1 MSAQNSY
8 FGQIGNLKQRKRKER
23 IFYYICLCATIIGV
37 LLLALLLYSILRDGL
52 TRLNWSFLQNF
63 TSRFADRA
71 GIRAS
76 LFGTLWVISLTTLIA
91 VPIGIAAAVFL
102 EEFAKSIRI
111 PGSLRWKM
119 NGKERR
125 VEFQSLFER
134 LTGFIQLNIAN
145 LAGVPSIVYGLLGL
159 TLFVRWLAM
168 GRSVLAGALTMS
180 LLILPTVIIA
190 TQEAIRAVP
199 NSLREASYG
208 LGATHW
214 QTISR
219 QVLPTAL
226 PSILTGIILAVSRA
240 IGETAPLITIGA
252 ATFITFTPTSVNDP
266 FTVLPIQIFDWAS
279 RPQEAFQRA
288 SAAAIIVLLVVLLC
302 MNSLAIFLRYRARK
316 NQTS

>member
-1 MSAQNSY
+1 MSVHNSY
-8 FGQIGNLKQRKRKER
+8 FGQISNLKQRKRKER
-23 IFYYICLCATIIGV
+23 LFYYICLAATIIGV
-37 LLLALLLYSILRDGL
+37 LLLALLLYSILSDGL

-76 LFGTLWVISLTTLIA
+76 LFGTLWVISLTALIA
-91 VPIGIAAAVFL
+91 VPVGIAAAVFL

-111 PGSLRWKM
+111 PGVIHLKWIG
-119 NGKERR
+119 NERR
-125 VEFQSLFER
+125 IELQSVFER
-134 LTGFIQLNIAN
+134 LTSFLQINIAN

-180 LLILPTVIIA
+180 LLILPTVIIS

-252 ATFITFTPTSVNDP
+252 ATFITFTPTSIHDP

-302 MNSLAIFLRYRARK
+302 MNSLAIFLRYRARR
-316 NQTS
+316 NQL